1 MKVFFVLGCVNAF
14 LSVALGAF
22 GAHLLRYKVTPQM
35 LLTWEKG
42 VDYQMYHALALL
54 FISLCIKQWPD
65 VRRVRTA
72 GFLLVMGIVLFSGSL
87 YALVLMQINSFGWIT
102 PIGGITFLWGWI
114 LLALCAR
121 DFSNCRY

>member
-1 MKVFFVLGCVNAF
+1 MKTFFVLGCINAF
-14 LSVALGAF
+14 LSVTLGAF
-22 GAHLLRYKVTPQM
+22 GAHM
-35 LLTWEKG
+35 LKAKIAPEMLIAWEKG

-54 FISLCIKQWPD
+54 VVALCIKQWPE

-72 GFLLVMGIVLFSGSL
+72 GFLLFVGIILFSGSL
-87 YALVLMQINSFGWIT
+87 YALVLTQVKMLGVIT

-121 DFSNCRY
+121 EFNKY